1 MEMLYKS
8 YFTFLV
14 LLSAMMIYFEYAYET
29 TKITYKHLQVSDA
42 KEKDSTTNHDK
53 EGFFK
58 KIDKTISFSSP
69 PENPKEKDSTTNHD
83 KEGFFKK
90 IDKTVSFSSPPENA
104 NKKGHSNT
112 DTGKPRV
119 SKEINS
125 NYEFFEKYKAIAL
138 FNTLTKQ
145 NKNTTYLFASFVE
158 PTNGSKLAVMNAIYA
173 GYANRVYQVI
183 DALIASLLTDRIAL
197 INFDTNGPHALIDLP
212 SVTDS
217 YVYEPSIWDQN
228 SHLTQGWQPVKN
240 ATRLMQTVIPE
251 ESNIIKIGSASPHFF
266 ETCSNSKY
274 FGKLLAVGAVQ
285 NKTIERA
292 LDIQGRSNE
301 EQLNRLF
308 QVGFEAAGYVLKKRW
323 PLRPHVLALV
333 NQYKSEYFDG
343 SFVIGLQIRGQ
354 YVNEANKDDI
364 KFIDCA
370 LGIESEFKETK
381 PVKWLIVTDMNHMFS
396 KISQLMPNKTIFTSN
411 GTAGHGI
418 GNGDYQQTIKAFL
431 DIELLSL
438 CDEIIQTSGS
448 TFGFISAIKA
458 QKLPYYVNGTAGCG
472 DRCKDMKGC
481 EKMTLA
487 RPHKR
492 HDQYDAAVY

>member
-1 MEMLYKS
+1 MACRKYQHHKNLKLRGSLFRQVLDYRMKYQKPFIIIVVICVIVNYFLYEGIIKI
-8 YFTFLV
+8 
-14 LLSAMMIYFEYAYET
+14 LSAVPN
-29 TKITYKHLQVSDA
+29 Q
-42 KEKDSTTNHDK
+42 
-53 EGFFK
+53 
-58 KIDKTISFSSP
+58 KT
-69 PENPKEKDSTTNHD
+69 DVD
-83 KEGFFKK
+83 L
-90 IDKTVSFSSPPENA
+90 
-104 NKKGHSNT
+104 
-112 DTGKPRV
+112 
-119 SKEINS
+119 
-125 NYEFFEKYKAIAL
+125 NYEFFEKYEASAL
-138 FNTLTKQ
+138 FNNSMYKP
-145 NKNTTYLFASFVE
+145 NKKTTYLFASFVE
-158 PTNGSKLAVMNAIYA
+158 PTNGSKLAVMNGLDGNF
-173 GYANRVYQVI
+173 GYSNRVYQVI

-197 INFDTNGPHALIDLP
+197 LEFGTNGYIWSQILIDLP
-212 SVTDS
+212 SVRDS
-217 YVYEPSIWDQN
+217 FEYESLIADQN
-228 SHLTQGWQPVKN
+228 FHLTQGWHPFKSAAQ
-240 ATRLMQTVIPE
+240 LMQTVIPE
-251 ESNIIKIGSASPHFF
+251 ENNIIKISGVSPHFF

-343 SFVIGLQIRGQ
+343 SFVIGLQMRGH

-370 LGIESEFKETK
+370 LGIESEFKDNK

-396 KISQLMPNKTIFTSN
+396 KISQLLPNKTMFATSDTTAH
-411 GTAGHGI
+411 GTWYNQKYENAVKI
-418 GNGDYQQTIKAFL
+418 ML

-448 TFGFISAIKA
+448 TFGFLSAIKA
-458 QKLPYYVNGTAGCG
+458 QKLPYYVNGTNQCG

-487 RPHKR
+487 RPPRR
-492 HDQYDAAVY
+492 HDIGASIY